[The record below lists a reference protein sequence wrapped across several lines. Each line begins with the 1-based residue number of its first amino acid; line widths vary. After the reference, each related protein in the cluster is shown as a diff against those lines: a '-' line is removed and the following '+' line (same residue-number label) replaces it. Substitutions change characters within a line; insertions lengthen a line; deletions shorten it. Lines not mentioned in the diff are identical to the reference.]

1 MGRTYHMNDT
11 GYIRVKKITRCRWCG
26 SSEHEGTAK
35 DGSGFWCADCDGFTY
50 FQQDRNDRHRML
62 LILEAGAGK
71 ETSTVRKPAG
81 LRKRISPL
89 RYPGGKSKLAEYML
103 SNTQPWQMDTFVEI
117 FAGGGS
123 LGLSLLDGGRI
134 RQLILNDTDPD
145 VYAFWKTVVDDPGY
159 LIART
164 MDTVPTRELFFKAK
178 ENLGKDIS
186 QKERAWYF
194 FLVNRTAFSV
204 IQMANPMRDITCR
217 WNPENLSGRIRRIAS
232 MKDRI
237 KLCSMDACGFIE
249 QYAYW
254 TTDTTLFID
263 PPYYGKGKVLYPKAF
278 DKEDHERLADM
289 LNSLYTGFDGP
300 DMIITYDQCPEI
312 EALYPWADVQQINR
326 IYSCKRQGE

>member
-1 MGRTYHMNDT
+1 
-11 GYIRVKKITRCRWCG
+11 
-26 SSEHEGTAK
+26 
-35 DGSGFWCADCDGFTY
+35 
-50 FQQDRNDRHRML
+50 
-62 LILEAGAGK
+62 
-71 ETSTVRKPAG
+71 
-81 LRKRISPL
+81 
-89 RYPGGKSKLAEYML
+89 
-103 SNTQPWQMDTFVEI
+103 
-117 FAGGGS
+117 
-123 LGLSLLDGGRI
+123 
-134 RQLILNDTDPD
+134 
-145 VYAFWKTVVDDPGY
+145 
-159 LIART
+159 
-164 MDTVPTRELFFKAK
+164 
-178 ENLGKDIS
+178 
-186 QKERAWYF
+186 
-194 FLVNRTAFSV
+194 
-204 IQMANPMRDITCR
+204 MRDITCR